1 MSTAPSAR
9 KVNAVRVAVVG
20 AGVVGLSIALELR
33 SRGADVT
40 VYDRGLELGAGVTIR
55 SAGMLGVAFDWA
67 AESDNR
73 SLAALAYHSGMLW
86 PDQAARIE
94 RLGGGTIELS
104 TEGSLVVARTE
115 VEAEWLEALTAA
127 CQARG
132 LEGHTLTGAGVALRE
147 PAITGRV
154 VSALLLPDDQ
164 QLDPALLLQRLGAA
178 LSRLGVGF
186 RFGRHVERVIGGQV
200 FQMPDGDKFD
210 RVVIATGAQAVPA
223 FVGPR
228 GAPLTLGLPE
238 PIPVKGQMLALA
250 PSERTP
256 RHVIHTRDIY
266 VAPKSRWVL
275 VGASVERGRADT
287 EVEPGVVAGF
297 RAKASELVAGLAD
310 AAEISAWAGVR
321 PGSPDDAPLIGE
333 TGLPGVIAALGHYR
347 NGVLLA
353 PATAEIVADQ
363 IIDGKVS
370 PLAAA
375 FAPGRFDKGG
385 EAPHSPNVA
394 GLDNQAI

>member
-1 MSTAPSAR
+1 MPIPPSVR
-9 KVNAVRVAVVG
+9 KAASIRIAVIG

-67 AESDNR
+67 AESDDL

-94 RLGGGTIELS
+94 RLGGGPIEMS
-104 TEGSLVVARTE
+104 SDGALVIARTDG
-115 VEAEWLEALTAA
+115 EAEWLEKLTAA

-132 LEGHTLTGAGVALRE
+132 LQGHRLTPADLALRE
-147 PAITGRV
+147 PAITGKVR
-154 VSALLLPDDQ
+154 SALLLADDQ
-164 QLDPALLLQRLGAA
+164 QLDPALLLQRLGSA
-178 LSRLGVGF
+178 LARLGVGF
-186 RFGRHVERVIGGQV
+186 RFGRHVERVVGGQM
-200 FQMPDGDKFD
+200 FQMPDGDRFD
-210 RVVIATGAQAVPA
+210 RVVLATGAQAVPA

-228 GAPLTLGLPE
+228 GAPLPLGLPA

-266 VAPKSRWVL
+266 IAPKSRWVL
-275 VGASVERGRADT
+275 VGASVERGRADQD
-287 EVEPGVVAGF
+287 VERAAVDGF
-297 RAKASELVAGLAD
+297 RARS
-310 AAEISAWAGVR
+310 AEIVAALAEAPELSAWAGVR

-333 TGLPGVIAALGHYR
+333 TAIPGVIAALGHYR

-375 FAPGRFDKGG
+375 FAPGRFDTGD
-385 EAPHSPNVA
+385 EAPHSPNDA
-394 GLDNQAI
+394 GLDN